1 MPNFGLKLILTRIT
15 TSLLPIYSIL
25 EAMAPN
31 KTDLHIEE
39 LQKKF
44 LMLYMMSW
52 YSVAWRCDILIFFQL
67 PSQLQLQKFRNLA
80 WPQILLELIRA
91 WNPSHSKGRLS
102 IWGRR
107 SSIRW
112 RANSKITSIS
122 LYWIFFI
129 FSAFFF
135 LGIKS
140 AYFVVI
146 LSMTEIGLSGFVCSL
161 SIYLFRICSLE

>member
-1 MPNFGLKLILTRIT
+1 MVPNFRLKLILIIIRYYATYHLFKYGSKEINVRFQFF
-15 TSLLPIYSIL
+15 LLHSHP
-25 EAMAPN
+25 
-31 KTDLHIEE
+31 
-39 LQKKF
+39 
-44 LMLYMMSW
+44 
-52 YSVAWRCDILIFFQL
+52 
-67 PSQLQLQKFRNLA
+67 QLQLQKFRNLA

-91 WNPSHSKGRLS
+91 WNPAHSKGGLS

-122 LYWIFFI
+122 LCVYFFLI
-129 FSAFFF
+129 FSAIFF
-135 LGIKS
+135 LGFTS

>member
-1 MPNFGLKLILTRIT
+1 MAPNFRLKLILTIIRYYT
-15 TSLLPIYSIL
+15 TYHLFKYGSKGIMWDSNFFSLHSHP
-25 EAMAPN
+25 
-31 KTDLHIEE
+31 
-39 LQKKF
+39 
-44 LMLYMMSW
+44 
-52 YSVAWRCDILIFFQL
+52 
-67 PSQLQLQKFRNLA
+67 QLQLQKFRNLA

-91 WNPSHSKGRLS
+91 WNPAHSKGGLS

-122 LYWIFFI
+122 LCGFF
-129 FSAFFF
+129 SYFFCISF
-135 LGIKS
+135 LGFRRVS